1 MSPYRLYSYATNQDP
16 LHVTYDELRPVRSG
30 EMIVKVHSAALNPV
44 DIVLYNSAYWPF
56 SYYNSKQGLG
66 RDYSGVVHAVSPDVS
81 EKLGFEVGDRVCG
94 LYTHPLGRGTVSEY
108 ITLNPLTLDPAVVA
122 VPVLLSME
130 QAASFPLVALTACLM
145 MAGHKLEGA
154 KVLVLGGATL
164 VGRFVTQI
172 ARVRGARTIVTTNS
186 ARLNDAVKELGLTAQ
201 IDYHD
206 HPLLKQPVLEAAK
219 DGPFHYI
226 YDCIGNADLIDVL
239 PAILDKET
247 NGYVTIVGDYKYTYP
262 QEHFGLV
269 AMYVLR
275 GLVRGFGSLI
285 GYNGYNYRIDMLVP
299 SKAHIDYLSQLFTSG
314 KLTTAIDSVSPFSDT
329 PEVFQKL
336 LDGKASGKLV
346 IKVQE

>member
-186 ARLNDAVKELGLTAQ
+186 ARLNELVQLLGSTEQ
-201 IDYHD
+201 IDYNKHKS
-206 HPLLKQPVLEAAK
+206 LQEPVLEAAK
-219 DGPFHYI
+219 LGRFNYI
-226 YDCIGNADLIDVL
+226 YDCAGTDHLFGITSH
-239 PAILDKET
+239 ILDPKDK
-247 NGYVTIVGDYKYTYP
+247 GYVTIVGDRKMDYSRDS
-262 QEHFGLV
+262 GLTLAYSLAKV
-269 AMYVLR
+269 AARQVASLL
-275 GLVRGFGSLI
+275 GLL
-285 GYNGYNYRIDMLVP
+285 GYAYRYDLMVP
-299 SKAHIDYLSQLFTSG
+299 RKVWFDRAYDLFNAN
-314 KLTTAIDSVSPFSDT
+314 KLKPFVDT
-329 PEVFQKL
+329 VYSFDNATDAWEKL
-336 LDGKASGKLV
+336 LSGKASGKLV
-346 IKVQE
+346 VSMEQ